1 MSKILVVD
9 DDVNIRKFCYDL
21 FTSSGHKVITAE
33 NAEQL
38 FFHVKTEK
46 PDLVLLDIQIPGEE
60 GLSLLRRMPNRKEN
74 RVPVVIFSGAVTAE
88 FEKEAYEY
96 GAIEV
101 IRKGVGAA
109 ELRNKINK
117 ILDAKPRLFAEPA
130 KKKEDKILVVDDD
143 EKIRKLLTDFF
154 QGKGFKT
161 LAAKNGEDALSLVQ
175 SEKPSIILLDVTM
188 PGMDGIMTL
197 KEIRAIDP
205 EVGVIMVTSLQD
217 EHIAREAAEL
227 GSYHYVLKPFDL
239 KYLEL
244 VVLTRITIAA

>member
-1 MSKILVVD
+1 MKKILVVD
-9 DDVNIRKFCYDL
+9 DEVNVRKFCYDL

-38 FFHVKTEK
+38 FFHLKTEK

-60 GLSLLRRMPNRKEN
+60 GLSLLRRMPNAKET
-74 RVPVVIFSGAVTAE
+74 RVPVVIFSGAISAE
-88 FEKEAYEY
+88 FEKQAYEN

-101 IRKGVGAA
+101 IRKDIGAV

-117 ILDAKPRLFAEPA
+117 ILEAKPRLFAEPA
-130 KKKEDKILVVDDD
+130 KKKAEIILVVDDD
-143 EKIRKLLTDFF
+143 EKIRNLLSDFF

-161 LAAKNGEDALSLVQ
+161 IAAKNGEEAVSLVQ

-217 EHIAREAAEL
+217 ERIAQEAAEL